1 MTIPGDITLTVLS
14 DLNGPSP
21 QFTLTCISTG
31 GPATTVTWTRD
42 STTVIEGTETM
53 LDDPETSQ
61 YTHTLTVVGRLLGIY
76 VCTVANNKPSSASA
90 SFTLQGI
97 DSTHIPHCQL
107 KLNYSVWLLSLLWS
121 IVDSEAHYCCVVI
134 GVFPISSTVPSAPI
148 LTVTVTST
156 TITITGSVPSVSVV
170 TGFEVEWQRDTSVG
184 CSDVNQDTMSVTG
197 PFTSYTIT
205 GLEPG
210 NSYLVSVRV
219 YNSLGSAPAS
229 TVSAMTEEAG
239 ERQKV
244 EREIC
249 RGRERLTEAVCV
261 CVCERERERER
272 EGG

>member
-1 MTIPGDITLTVLS
+1 MTISGGITLTVLS
-14 DLNGPSP
+14 DLNGPNP

-42 STTVIEGTETM
+42 STTVTEGTDNV
-53 LDDPETSQ
+53 LDDPVTAR
-61 YTHTLTVVGRLLGIY
+61 YTHTLTVTGRVLGIY

-90 SFTLQGI
+90 SFTLQGRFNSHSPL
-97 DSTHIPHCQL
+97 STEAHG
-107 KLNYSVWLLSLLWS
+107 VWLLWS

-261 CVCERERERER
+261 CVCVCV
-272 EGG
+272 